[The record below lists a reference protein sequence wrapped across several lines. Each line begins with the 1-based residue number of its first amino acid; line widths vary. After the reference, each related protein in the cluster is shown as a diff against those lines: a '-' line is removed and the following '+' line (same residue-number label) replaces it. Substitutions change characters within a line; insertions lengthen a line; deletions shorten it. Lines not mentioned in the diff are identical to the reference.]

1 MQGTYKVT
9 TAGGVG
15 TAFSSSGVSSVDEG
29 EGQGPKAVVSIEIQ
43 LHTYFL
49 FFQSILKKF

>member
-1 MQGTYKVT
+1 MT

-43 LHTYFL
+43 LHTYF
-49 FFQSILKKF
+49 FFFFSILKKF

>member
-1 MQGTYKVT
+1 MT